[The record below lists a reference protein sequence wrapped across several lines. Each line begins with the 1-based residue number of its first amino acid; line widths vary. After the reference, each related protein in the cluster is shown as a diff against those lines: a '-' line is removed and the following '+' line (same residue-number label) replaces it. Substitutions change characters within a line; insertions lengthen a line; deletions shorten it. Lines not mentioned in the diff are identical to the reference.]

1 MLKKFIK
8 NLTLREK
15 VSGAQNFFSKSFSC
29 ALPFVLIFGLSFVA
43 ISPPK
48 AQAEYK
54 SSSDT
59 STDIFD
65 YIENRRREERAN
77 RLTEE
82 QQKLLNDI
90 EDKKAQLP
98 GEIEPGKPF
107 PVAFEGDD
115 LVYNAATG
123 EFVATGKVDIIQ
135 LEGYRFQSEEV
146 RGNVKDQE
154 VRVEDKGHMLQLA
167 PNAPRVTLDGYNMV
181 YNYGT
186 KTGTTDYA
194 EGKAGEYYISGKRFE
209 FYPDHIVIY
218 EATQTKCGAEIPDYH
233 ASADRME
240 IWPEQIMRMYGVHFW
255 IKGNIVGT
263 QDYLERKIE
272 QTERPYFPRIGYSKD
287 KGVYIEDTFEIPLFD
302 NVTGVINAHVNT
314 KQGVRSSAELKYNNR
329 ELESRLVMGYYYDSS
344 DNWIKKLPALITHYE
359 RHFDSLP
366 MTYKLDYEVGKW
378 KDNNAESTHQKF
390 EVGLTHD
397 PIVFDDK
404 YYLFL
409 STSYTWTHD
418 NVDVPADRG
427 NTTVKGMNYDVKL
440 AREFD
445 DRFAAFVGYNY
456 TKNNSENS
464 LYEYD
469 NPDSYSSK
477 FVAGVSY
484 KLTEKDRFV
493 IGVKYNTELGSLEDV
508 DYYWYRDLH
517 CSTAVLRWR
526 AKRKKVEVHWQFTPW

>member
-8 NLTLREK
+8 NLTLGEK
-15 VSGAQNFFSKSFSC
+15 VSGAQKFFSKSCSC
-29 ALPFVLIFGLSFVA
+29 ALPFVLIFGLSFA
-43 ISPPK
+43 TISPPK

-135 LEGYRFQSEEV
+135 LEGYRFQSEEI

-154 VRVEDKGHMLQLA
+154 VRVEDQGHMLQLA

-194 EGKAGEYYISGKRFE
+194 VGKADEYYISGKRFE
-209 FYPDHIVIY
+209 FYPDHVVIY
-218 EATQTKCGAEIPDYH
+218 EATQTKCGAHVPDYH
-233 ASADRME
+233 VSADRME

-255 IKGNIVGT
+255 IKNNIVGT
-263 QDYLERKIE
+263 KDYLERKLE
-272 QTERPYFPRIGYSKD
+272 TSERPYFPRIGYSKD
-287 KGVYIEDTFEIPLFD
+287 QGVYIEDTFEIPLFD
-302 NVTGVINAHVNT
+302 NVTGVINAHANT
-314 KQGVRSSAELKYNNR
+314 KQGFRSSAELKYNNR
-329 ELESRLVMGYYYDSS
+329 ELESRLVFGYYYDRD
-344 DNWIKKLPALITHYE
+344 DNWIKKMPALITHYE
-359 RHFDSLP
+359 RHFDKLP
-366 MTYKLDYEVGKW
+366 MTYKFDYEIGKW
-378 KDNNAESTHQKF
+378 KDNYVSSTHQKF

-397 PIVFDDK
+397 PIIIDDK
-404 YYLFL
+404 YFLFL
-409 STSYTWTHD
+409 STSYTITKD
-418 NVDVPADRG
+418 NVSDPEDRG
-427 NTTVKGMNYDVKL
+427 NTTVKGMNYDIKL

-456 TKNNSENS
+456 TKNNSANS
-464 LYEYD
+464 LFEYE

-477 FVAGVSY
+477 FVAGISY
-484 KLTEKDRFV
+484 KLTDKDRFV
-493 IGVKYNTELGSLEDV
+493 IGCKYNSEAGTLEDV

-526 AKRKKVEVHWQFTPW
+526 AKRKKFEVHWQFTPW